1 MTIVKFSSTM
11 TKFQPIIKKENVIV
25 CFQFKVVEETSIRT
39 FPQQFRGQIDLMS
52 VFSTNATQDV
62 WSKMNI
68 PVSDYRMNYN
78 ITFGDKTFK
87 GKLEQ
92 IDAVRK
98 ENSDGT
104 WKTEYTLT
112 FVKELENDLD
122 TNLSS
127 MLKYKAVDPE
137 SGKKQLVLF
146 DTTLEEEV

>member
-1 MTIVKFSSTM
+1 MNTLKFSSTM

-25 CFQFKVVEETSIRT
+25 CFQLKVVEDTSVRT
-39 FPQQFRGQIDLMS
+39 FPQQFRSQIDLMP
-52 VFSTNATQDV
+52 VFDVNATQDV

-68 PVSDYRMNYN
+68 PVSDYRMNYK
-78 ITFGDKTFK
+78 ITFGDKTFN

-92 IDAVRK
+92 IDATRK
-98 ENSDGT
+98 EAKDGT
-104 WKTEYTLT
+104 WSTEYILT

-137 SGKKQLVLF
+137 TGKKQLVWF
-146 DTTLEEEV
+146 DTTLEEVQ

>member
-1 MTIVKFSSTM
+1 MNTVKFSSTM
-11 TKFQPIIKKENVIV
+11 TKFQPIIKEENVIV
-25 CFQFKVVEETSIRT
+25 CFQLKVVEETSIRT

-52 VFSTNATQDV
+52 VFSSNATQDV

-78 ITFGDKTFK
+78 ITFGEKAFK
-87 GKLEQ
+87 AKLEQ

-98 ENSDGT
+98 ENSNGT

-127 MLKYKAVDPE
+127 MLKYKAIDRE

-146 DTTLEEEV
+146 ETILEEDV